1 MFTKWADTLFIMH
14 TILPV
19 FHIIKQQKNFS
30 DSRFKRQNG
39 DIIMKD
45 KSKILVAGGDMRQV
59 YCAVKLSSVSDTSV
73 KGFSAD
79 ILPENMNI
87 KISDNNEKSLYDFLV
102 LPVPPLDENGM
113 ITTPF
118 TSEKINPDEISGFLK
133 PDAVIFAGK
142 SDKRLKDIFKDKEII
157 DYMECEELS
166 LKNAVPTAEGAVEI
180 ALNEL
185 PVTLNGIKV
194 LIVGLGR
201 IGTALAEIL
210 KGFGADITASV
221 RNAKGTAKARILG
234 IKSVCTN
241 KMDTDYKLV
250 FNTVPELIF
259 DNELLSRFSDDTLFI
274 DLASKPGGIDFDSA
288 SILGKKVVWALGI
301 PGKTAPVTSGEFI
314 AETVINILT
323 ERGVLNE

>member
-1 MFTKWADTLFIMH
+1 
-14 TILPV
+14 
-19 FHIIKQQKNFS
+19 
-30 DSRFKRQNG
+30 
-39 DIIMKD
+39 MKD

-79 ILPENMNI
+79 ILPEKMNI
-87 KISDNNEKSLYDFLV
+87 EISDNDDNSLYDFLV

-113 ITTPF
+113 ITAPF
-118 TSEKINPDEISGFLK
+118 TSEKINPAEVRSLLK

-142 SDKRLKDIFKDKEII
+142 SDKRLKDIFEDKEII
-157 DYMECEELS
+157 DYMEREELS

-241 KMDTDYKLV
+241 KMDTDYRLV

-259 DNELLSRFSDDTLFI
+259 DNELLSRFSDETLFI

-288 SILGKKVVWALGI
+288 SVLGKKVVWALGI

>member
-1 MFTKWADTLFIMH
+1 
-14 TILPV
+14 
-19 FHIIKQQKNFS
+19 
-30 DSRFKRQNG
+30 
-39 DIIMKD
+39 MKD
-45 KSKILVAGGDMRQV
+45 KFKILVAGGDMRQV
-59 YCAVKLSSVSDTSV
+59 YCAGKLSSVFDTSV
-73 KGFSAD
+73 KGFSDD
-79 ILPENMNI
+79 ILPEKMNL
-87 KISDNNEKSLYDFLV
+87 KISDNENSLYDFVV

-113 ITTPF
+113 ITAPF
-118 TSEKINPDEISGFLK
+118 ADEKINPADIRRMLK
-133 PDAVIFAGK
+133 QDAVIFAGK
-142 SDKRLKDIFKDKEII
+142 SDKRLKNIFDDKEII

-210 KGFGADITASV
+210 KGFGADVTASV
-221 RNAKGTAKARILG
+221 RNARGTAKARILG

-241 KMDTDYKLV
+241 KMDTDYRLV

-259 DNELLSRFSDDTLFI
+259 NNELLRKFDNDTLFI

-288 SILGKKVVWALGI
+288 AELGKKVVWALGI

-314 AETVINILT
+314 AETVINILM

>member
-1 MFTKWADTLFIMH
+1 
-14 TILPV
+14 
-19 FHIIKQQKNFS
+19 
-30 DSRFKRQNG
+30 
-39 DIIMKD
+39 MKD

-79 ILPENMNI
+79 ILPEKMNI
-87 KISDNNEKSLYDFLV
+87 KISDNDENALYDFLV

-113 ITTPF
+113 ITAPF
-118 TSEKINPDEISGFLK
+118 TSEKINPAEIRRLLK
-133 PDAVIFAGK
+133 PNAVIFAGK
-142 SDKRLKDIFKDKEII
+142 SDKRLNDIFEDKEII
-157 DYMECEELS
+157 DYMEREELS

-185 PVTLNGIKV
+185 PVTLNGLKV

-259 DNELLSRFSDDTLFI
+259 NNEILSRFSDDTLFI

-288 SILGKKVVWALGI
+288 SVLGKKVVWALGI

-314 AETVINILT
+314 AETIIGILT
-323 ERGVLNE
+323 ERGILNE

>member
-1 MFTKWADTLFIMH
+1 MH
-14 TILPV
+14 TILHK
-19 FHIIKQQKNFS
+19 FHIMKRDTNFLS
-30 DSRFKRQNG
+30 AVLNG
-39 DIIMKD
+39 RMEIIMKD
-45 KSKILVAGGDMRQV
+45 KFKILVAGGDMRQV
-59 YCAVKLSSVSDTSV
+59 YCAEKLSAESDTYV
-73 KGFSAD
+73 RGFSAD
-79 ILPENMNI
+79 ILSEKTDL
-87 KISDNNEKSLYDFLV
+87 KISDNNEDSFYDFAV

-113 ITTPF
+113 ITAPF
-118 TSEKINPDEISGFLK
+118 TSEKINPAEIRRLLK

-142 SDKRLKDIFKDKEII
+142 SDKRLNDIFENMEII
-157 DYMECEELS
+157 DYMEREELS

-180 ALNEL
+180 ALSEL
-185 PVTLNGIKV
+185 PVTLNGLKV

-259 DNELLSRFSDDTLFI
+259 DNELLSRFDNDTLFI

-288 SILGKKVVWALGI
+288 SVLGKKVVWALGI

-314 AETVINILT
+314 AETVTGILA
-323 ERGVLNE
+323 ERGFINE

>member
-1 MFTKWADTLFIMH
+1 
-14 TILPV
+14 
-19 FHIIKQQKNFS
+19 
-30 DSRFKRQNG
+30 
-39 DIIMKD
+39 MKD

-73 KGFSAD
+73 KGFSAN
-79 ILPENMNI
+79 ILPEKMNI
-87 KISDNNEKSLYDFLV
+87 EISDNDDNSLYDFLV

-113 ITTPF
+113 ITAPF
-118 TSEKINPDEISGFLK
+118 TSEKINPAEIHSLLK

-142 SDKRLKDIFKDKEII
+142 SDKRLKDIFEDKEII
-157 DYMECEELS
+157 DYMEREELS
-166 LKNAVPTAEGAVEI
+166 LKNAIPTAEGAVEI

-259 DNELLSRFSDDTLFI
+259 DNELLSRFSDETLFI

-288 SILGKKVVWALGI
+288 SVLGKKVVWALGI

>member
-1 MFTKWADTLFIMH
+1 
-14 TILPV
+14 
-19 FHIIKQQKNFS
+19 
-30 DSRFKRQNG
+30 
-39 DIIMKD
+39 MKD

-79 ILPENMNI
+79 ILPEKMNI
-87 KISDNNEKSLYDFLV
+87 KISDTNENALYDFLV

-113 ITTPF
+113 ITAPF
-118 TSEKINPDEISGFLK
+118 TSEKINPAEIRRLLK

-142 SDKRLKDIFKDKEII
+142 SDKRLNDIFEDKEII
-157 DYMECEELS
+157 DYMEREELS

-180 ALNEL
+180 ALSEL
-185 PVTLNGIKV
+185 PVTLNGLKV

-259 DNELLSRFSDDTLFI
+259 NNEILSRFSDDTLFI

-288 SILGKKVVWALGI
+288 SVLGKKVVWALGI

-314 AETVINILT
+314 AETIIGILT
-323 ERGVLNE
+323 ERGILNE

>member
-1 MFTKWADTLFIMH
+1 
-14 TILPV
+14 
-19 FHIIKQQKNFS
+19 
-30 DSRFKRQNG
+30 
-39 DIIMKD
+39 MKD
-45 KSKILVAGGDMRQV
+45 KFKILVAGGDMRQV
-59 YCAVKLSSVSDTSV
+59 YCAERLLSVFDTSV

-79 ILPENMNI
+79 ILPEKMNV
-87 KISDNNEKSLYDFLV
+87 SDSDENSLYDFLV

-113 ITTPF
+113 ITAPC
-118 TSEKINPDEISGFLK
+118 EKINPAEIHSLLK
-133 PDAVIFAGK
+133 SDAVIFAGK
-142 SDKRLKDIFKDKEII
+142 ADKRLEDIFKGKEII
-157 DYMECEELS
+157 DYMEREELS

-185 PVTLNGIKV
+185 PVTLNGLKV

-210 KGFGADITASV
+210 KGFGADVTASV

-259 DNELLSRFSDDTLFI
+259 DSELLSRFDDETLFI

-288 SILGKKVVWALGI
+288 SVLGKKVVWALGI

-314 AETVINILT
+314 AETVIGILT

>member
-1 MFTKWADTLFIMH
+1 
-14 TILPV
+14 
-19 FHIIKQQKNFS
+19 
-30 DSRFKRQNG
+30 
-39 DIIMKD
+39 MKD
-45 KSKILVAGGDMRQV
+45 KFKILVAGGDMRQV
-59 YCAVKLSSVSDTSV
+59 YCAEKLSSVFDTSV

-79 ILPENMNI
+79 ILPENT
-87 KISDNNEKSLYDFLV
+87 KVSDSDENSLYDFLV

-113 ITTPF
+113 ITAP
-118 TSEKINPDEISGFLK
+118 SEKINPAEIHSLLK

-142 SDKRLKDIFKDKEII
+142 ADKRLEDTFKGKEII
-157 DYMECEELS
+157 DYMEREELS

-185 PVTLNGIKV
+185 PVTLNGLKV

-210 KGFGADITASV
+210 KGFGADVTASV

-259 DNELLSRFSDDTLFI
+259 DSELLSRFDDETLFI

-288 SILGKKVVWALGI
+288 SVLGKKVVWALGI

-314 AETVINILT
+314 AETVIGILT

>member
-1 MFTKWADTLFIMH
+1 
-14 TILPV
+14 
-19 FHIIKQQKNFS
+19 
-30 DSRFKRQNG
+30 
-39 DIIMKD
+39 MKD
-45 KSKILVAGGDMRQV
+45 KFKILVAGGDMRQV
-59 YCAVKLSSVSDTSV
+59 YCAERLSSVFDTSV

-79 ILPENMNI
+79 ILPEKMNV
-87 KISDNNEKSLYDFLV
+87 SDSDENSLYDFLV

-113 ITTPF
+113 ITAPC
-118 TSEKINPDEISGFLK
+118 EKINPAEIHSLLK
-133 PDAVIFAGK
+133 SDAVIFAGK
-142 SDKRLKDIFKDKEII
+142 ADKRLEDIFKGKEII
-157 DYMECEELS
+157 DYMEREELS

-185 PVTLNGIKV
+185 PVTLNGLKV

-210 KGFGADITASV
+210 KGFGADVTASV

-259 DNELLSRFSDDTLFI
+259 DSELLSRFDDETLFI

-288 SILGKKVVWALGI
+288 SVLGKKVVWALGI

-314 AETVINILT
+314 AETVIGILT

>member
-1 MFTKWADTLFIMH
+1 
-14 TILPV
+14 
-19 FHIIKQQKNFS
+19 
-30 DSRFKRQNG
+30 
-39 DIIMKD
+39 MKD

-79 ILPENMNI
+79 ILPEKMNI
-87 KISDNNEKSLYDFLV
+87 EISDNDDNSLYDFLV

-113 ITTPF
+113 ITAPF
-118 TSEKINPDEISGFLK
+118 TSEKINPAEIHSLLK

-142 SDKRLKDIFKDKEII
+142 SDKRLKDIFEDKEII
-157 DYMECEELS
+157 DYMEREELS

-259 DNELLSRFSDDTLFI
+259 DNELLSRFSDETLFI

-288 SILGKKVVWALGI
+288 SVLGKKVVWALGI